1 MPFSRPNQRSS
12 QVAAP
17 ARRWRAGFSMSEIVV
32 SISILGI
39 LATVVILN
47 LGSNYESIKQTLA
60 QEKAEMLNRGL
71 GERAASHKEYTE
83 SAATGASWDE
93 SLLLL
98 TLQYRDPDDSQAD
111 LNSPYIDPRYRPK
124 TSSSTNAYRLQWNG
138 RRFEVLRPGTTG
150 SGLLIA
156 FDGSDYGEPR
166 VYPPDFTT
174 NGR

>member
-1 MPFSRPNQRSS
+1 
-12 QVAAP
+12 
-17 ARRWRAGFSMSEIVV
+17 MSEIVV

-39 LATVVILN
+39 LATIVILN
-47 LGSNYESIKQTLA
+47 LGSNYESIRLAVA

-83 SAATGASWDE
+83 TAANGAVWDE

-98 TLQYRDPDDSQAD
+98 TLQYRNPDDDEAD
-111 LNSPYIDPRYRPK
+111 LNSPYLDPRYRPK
-124 TSSSTNAYRLQWNG
+124 TSASDKDYRLQWNG
-138 RRFEVLRPGTTG
+138 RRFELLRPGTAG
-150 SGLLIA
+150 SGLLVA